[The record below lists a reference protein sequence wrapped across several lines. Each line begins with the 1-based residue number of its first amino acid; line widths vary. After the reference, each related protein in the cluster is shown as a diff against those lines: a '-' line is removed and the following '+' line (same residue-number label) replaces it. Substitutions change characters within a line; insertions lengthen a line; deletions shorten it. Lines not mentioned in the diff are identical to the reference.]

1 MNIEELY
8 NSTILIVDDTPT
20 NLGFLFKFLSGM
32 GFKVWLTHD
41 GESALE
47 IIQEER
53 PDLIL
58 LDVLMPGKSGYE
70 VCRLIKQNPDT
81 SEIPVIFIS
90 ALNETIDKVKGFEAG
105 AVDYITKPIQCE
117 EVLARVVAHL
127 TIKNQQKKL
136 TEMNSSK
143 DRFFS
148 IVSHDLRNAFMN
160 ILGFSQLMKESVDEL
175 RRDEITFQEMNEIAD
190 KTYNSVKI
198 TYSLLENLLH
208 WSSLQTGRSEFQ
220 PENFLLGEVCRKAV
234 NLFLESSANKEIE
247 VVCNINDSVSVNAD
261 KNMIFTILRNFISNA
276 IKFTP
281 RGGSVT
287 IDGEKRNGFY
297 EISISDT
304 GVGITEEEINNL
316 FKIDE
321 HQSRL
326 GTENEKGTGLGLI
339 LCKELVEMHGGKIS
353 VSGRPGKGSSFKFTI
368 PAHI

>member
-8 NSTILIVDDTPT
+8 NHTILIVDDTPT

-47 IIQEER
+47 IIGEEK

-70 VCRLIKQNPDT
+70 VCRLIKQNEAT
-81 SEIPVIFIS
+81 SEIPIIFIS

-127 TIKNQQKKL
+127 TIRNQQKKL
-136 TEMNSSK
+136 SELNASK

-160 ILGFSQLMKESVDEL
+160 ILGFSQLMRESVEEL
-175 RRDEITFQEMNEIAD
+175 NKKEITLQEMQEIAD

-208 WSSLQTGRSEFQ
+208 WSSLQTGRAEFQ
-220 PENFLLGEVCRKAV
+220 PNNFALHKVCEKV
-234 NLFLESSANKEIE
+234 SNLVSDIARNKEIKLN
-247 VVCNINDSVSVNAD
+247 CNIDPAIQVYAD
-261 KNMIFTILRNFISNA
+261 ENMVFTILRNLVSNA

-281 RGGSVT
+281 RGGNVS
-287 IDGEKRNGFY
+287 IDAELKETF
-297 EISISDT
+297 IAVSITDT
-304 GVGITEEEINNL
+304 GVGITEEEIANL

-321 HQSRL
+321 HQSKL
-326 GTENEKGTGLGLI
+326 GTENEKGTGLGLT
-339 LCKELVEMHGGKIS
+339 LCKELVEKHGGRIS
-353 VSGRPGKGSSFKFTI
+353 VFGQPGKGSTFKFTI
-368 PAHI
+368 PSAR